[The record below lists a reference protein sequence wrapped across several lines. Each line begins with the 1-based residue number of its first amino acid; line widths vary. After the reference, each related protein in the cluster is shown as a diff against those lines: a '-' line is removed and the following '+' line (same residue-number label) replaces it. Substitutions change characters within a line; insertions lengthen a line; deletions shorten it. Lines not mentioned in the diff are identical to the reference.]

1 MHSYPQR
8 EARTDAH
15 PLAHATLPN
24 ETIQPSHRSARRDET
39 PMIKLTD
46 DARYAALVARDK
58 SMDGEFYYGVRT
70 TGVFCKPSCG
80 ARTPNR
86 VNVSFHAT
94 MADAIAAGF
103 RPCKR
108 CRPDATG
115 TDLHTEVVTAVCRLI
130 DDTVASDQSAPT
142 LEELAR
148 RTGFSPFHLHRVF
161 KKATG
166 VTPRAYAAAARARK
180 LREKLGPSRTIS
192 EAVHDAGYSSSSRF
206 YERAT
211 QRLGMT
217 PARAKRGGNGETIR
231 FAVGESS
238 LGPILVAATDKGVC
252 SIQFDDDPQELV
264 HALERRFPNAEL
276 VGDDAQFS
284 AVVAKV
290 VAFVEA
296 PSGGLDLPLDI
307 RGTAFQERVWSALTT
322 IPLGRTMTYTELA
335 NAIGKPSAVRAV
347 ASACAA
353 NELALA
359 IPCHRVI
366 RASGE
371 LAGYRWGIERKSTIL
386 ERERAQ

>member
-1 MHSYPQR
+1 MHSYRQQSVR
-8 EARTDAH
+8 GEITNATHRT
-15 PLAHATLPN
+15 
-24 ETIQPSHRSARRDET
+24 ARRAES
-39 PMIKLTD
+39 PMTNLTD
-46 DARYAALVARDK
+46 DARYAALASRDK
-58 SMDGEFYYGVRT
+58 SMDGLFFYGVRT

-80 ARTPNR
+80 ARRPNR
-86 VNVSFHAT
+86 VNVSFHET
-94 MADAIAAGF
+94 ISDAIAAGF

-108 CRPDATG
+108 CRPDVMGA
-115 TDLHTEVVTAVCRLI
+115 DLHTEVVTAVCRLI
-130 DDTVASDQSAPT
+130 DDTVASDQPAPT
-142 LEELAR
+142 LDELAR
-148 RTGFSPFHLHRVF
+148 RTGFSPFHLHRLF

-166 VTPRAYAAAARARK
+166 VTPRAYAAGARARK
-180 LREKLGPSRTIS
+180 LRDKLGDSRTVS

-206 YERAT
+206 YERST

-238 LGPILVAATDKGVC
+238 LGPILVAATEKGVC

-276 VGDDAQFS
+276 VGDDADFGD
-284 AVVAKV
+284 VVAKV

-307 RGTAFQERVWSALTT
+307 RGTAFQERVWSALIS

-335 NAIGKPSAVRAV
+335 NAIGKPTAVRAV

-386 ERERAQ
+386 EREQVRQG